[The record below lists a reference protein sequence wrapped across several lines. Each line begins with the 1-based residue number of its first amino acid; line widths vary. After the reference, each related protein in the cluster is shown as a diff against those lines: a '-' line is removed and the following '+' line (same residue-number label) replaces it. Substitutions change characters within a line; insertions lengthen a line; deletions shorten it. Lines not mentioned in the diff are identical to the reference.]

1 LKCHAIQKVLAD
13 PKGSLPY
20 NFYPGCTNTWEQWKR
35 EAVITMLFLLSH
47 RRKLD
52 ANGPEE
58 QPDRW

>member
-1 LKCHAIQKVLAD
+1 LAD